1 MQSGGGKAR
10 IAWTEATGRKNL
22 VASRKRKEAEVLS
35 VASKAGG
42 RGVIWAGLGKSLVG
56 HKKELEFYGKCKALD

>member
-10 IAWTEATGRKNL
+10 ITWTEATGRKNL
-22 VASRKRKEAEVLS
+22 VALRKRKEADVLS

-42 RGVIWAGLGKSLVG
+42 RG
-56 HKKELEFYGKCKALD
+56 